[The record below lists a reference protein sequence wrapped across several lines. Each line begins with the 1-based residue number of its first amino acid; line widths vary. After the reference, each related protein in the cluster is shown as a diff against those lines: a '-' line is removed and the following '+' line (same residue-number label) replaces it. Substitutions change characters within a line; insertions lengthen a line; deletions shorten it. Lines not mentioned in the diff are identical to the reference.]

1 MTGRH
6 RTCCPLRKGG
16 GRAGKGVCDYVLKIE
31 GNRAMMYLNMKYYSN
46 FMIKTAC
53 NLILL
58 VGMLKVRLASMLMV
72 EMTGFDLSRF

>member
-1 MTGRH
+1 
-6 RTCCPLRKGG
+6 
-16 GRAGKGVCDYVLKIE
+16 
-31 GNRAMMYLNMKYYSN
+31 MMYLNMKYYSN

-58 VGMLKVRLASMLMV
+58 VGMLKVRLASMLLV